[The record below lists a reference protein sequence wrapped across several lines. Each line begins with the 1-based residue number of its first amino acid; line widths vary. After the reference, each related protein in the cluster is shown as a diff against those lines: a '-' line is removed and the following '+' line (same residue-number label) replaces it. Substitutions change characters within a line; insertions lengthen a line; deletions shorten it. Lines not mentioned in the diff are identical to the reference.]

1 MPQIQQRK
9 NNKKKKQ
16 NNVGKIV
23 AGLGGAAVAVGV
35 GGGMYI
41 HHIDSTLNK
50 PAKNNAADSDSYQ
63 DIHFTTPSSK
73 KKNKVISKKEQS
85 EANFNEDVNTLLGK
99 TPQQIKAENVDFEKN
114 VADLLSGVST
124 SSSNNILNDLLVN
137 SGKNTNSALAID
149 SNIDKLIAKSI
160 NADQALLNVVNTVD
174 SKQNT
179 NSQQN
184 TTNTNNQDNLNTAL
198 DKLLNHNYNP
208 FAEID
213 NDNSFNNVTYHPA
226 NNANN
231 TTSANQN
238 NNVTPVIP
246 SLSDDNQL
254 TNKTNVDSTAVIH
267 SSVVASQVQPAHSS
281 VIPIIPSISDA
292 PLLPDSAISHK
303 PVTSNSNVQ
312 PSQAPTID
320 SQHHQTSQVSPVKPV
335 DSAASMDAEINSIV
349 DSLASA
355 GDLGSC
361 APSKITSA
369 VASAVSAT
377 KNESLLTPNKIASM
391 ATSAAH
397 QMTSQAHPINS
408 AASQASHA
416 TSTASATSSH
426 SAANSQTSANT
437 SYASQATS
445 QNTNTSYAS
454 QASQVASAT
463 NSAANHA
470 SQTTNNQAPTTS
482 AQSSVV
488 SASNSQAS
496 HAKQPTSAATNINSS
511 IDIPAQS
518 AIAKP
523 SSVAKSAVTSQAIKS
538 NASQAV
544 TSVK

>member
-1 MPQIQQRK
+1 
-9 NNKKKKQ
+9 
-16 NNVGKIV
+16 
-23 AGLGGAAVAVGV
+23 
-35 GGGMYI
+35 MYI
-41 HHIDSTLNK
+41 HHVDTLNK

-198 DKLLNHNYNP
+198 DKLLNHNYDP

-397 QMTSQAHPINS
+397 QMTSQAHPIHS

-416 TSTASATSSH
+416 TSTTSATSSH
-426 SAANSQTSANT
+426 SAASSQISANT
-437 SYASQATS
+437 SHASQATS

-463 NSAANHA
+463 NSAANHV
-470 SQTTNNQAPTTS
+470 SQTTNSQAPTTS
-482 AQSSVV
+482 AQSSAV

-496 HAKQPTSAATNINSS
+496 HAKQPTSAATSITSG

-523 SSVAKSAVTSQAIKS
+523 SLVAKSAVTSQAIKS

>member
-23 AGLGGAAVAVGV
+23 AGLGGAAVAIGV

-41 HHIDSTLNK
+41 HHVDSTLNK

-149 SNIDKLIAKSI
+149 KLIAKSI

-198 DKLLNHNYNP
+198 DKLLNHNYDP

-361 APSKITSA
+361 ALSKITSA

-397 QMTSQAHPINS
+397 QMTSQAHPIHS

-416 TSTASATSSH
+416 TSTTSATSSH
-426 SAANSQTSANT
+426 SAASSQISANT
-437 SYASQATS
+437 SHASQATS

-470 SQTTNNQAPTTS
+470 SQTTNSQAPTTS
-482 AQSSVV
+482 AQSSAV

-496 HAKQPTSAATNINSS
+496 HAKQPTSAATSITSG

-523 SSVAKSAVTSQAIKS
+523 SLVAKSAVTSPEVKS